1 MFSRSLSD
9 RVETLIDEL
18 IEEGGLA
25 SGSLASILL
34 AARDAVQDGY
44 GLELSHRVLLTLD
57 ELRLRESSDPGIAR
71 APRPGDG
78 RKRSRHAI

>member
-1 MFSRSLSD
+1 MIPRSMSD

-34 AARDAVQDGY
+34 TARDAVQDGY
-44 GLELSHRVLLTLD
+44 GLELSQRVRLSLD
-57 ELRLRESSDPGIAR
+57 EIRRRGPSDPNGTMG
-71 APRPGDG
+71 PRQAE
-78 RKRSRHAI
+78 SRTSSRQAG